1 MLRVVAAA
9 LLVAGAVLASAAAAA
24 APAPPGRVFFLRG
37 EQLAQ
42 VPRAGT
48 SPAAA
53 VRHLIAG
60 PTRRERALGFRNYV
74 PPKTKL
80 LGVRVANGIATV
92 DFDSRFVSGNNPGSL
107 LARLSEVVRTLT
119 GLQGTKAVQLL
130 INGKVTTGVFP
141 GVPTESPVT
150 FAYLQTPNKGLP
162 KPPERKR
169 GHVDPHVKTVQ
180 LRLVELGYLVTGD
193 ADGRF
198 GPATA
203 NAVLAFQKW
212 ERLSR
217 TGLLDKPTEAR
228 LAGALRPAPVT
239 RVSAP
244 KRAEVL
250 LDRQVALLISGNRV
264 VRAISV
270 STGKPSTPTPPGR
283 YRVYAKIQRW
293 WSTPF
298 REWLPW
304 AVPFVGGIAF
314 HEYPVVPAFP
324 ASHGC
329 VRQAFSVAHS
339 TYDFAEI
346 GMPVTVLAHS

>member
-1 MLRVVAAA
+1 MLRVVVAAW
-9 LLVAGAVLASAAAAA
+9 LVAGAVLASAAAAA
-24 APAPPGRVFFLRG
+24 APAQPGRVFFLRG

-42 VPRAGT
+42 VQRVGT
-48 SPAAA
+48 SPAVAL
-53 VRHLIAG
+53 RHLIAG
-60 PTRRERALGFRNYV
+60 PTRAERARGFRSYV

-80 LGVRVANGIATV
+80 LGVRVVNGIATV
-92 DFDSRFVSGNNPGSL
+92 DFDSRFLSSKNPGSL
-107 LARLSEVVRTLT
+107 LAGLSEVVRTLT

-130 INGKVTTGVFP
+130 IRGKVTTGVFP
-141 GVPTESPVT
+141 GVPTERPVT
-150 FAYLQTPNKGLP
+150 FAYLRTPNKGLP

-169 GHVDPHVKTVQ
+169 GTVNPHVKKVQ
-180 LRLVELGYLVTGD
+180 LSLIELGYLFAGD

-217 TGLLDKPTEAR
+217 TGMLDKPTEAR

-239 RVSAP
+239 RVSAA
-244 KRAEVL
+244 KRAEIL
-250 LDRQVALLISGNRV
+250 LDRQVALLISDNRV

-270 STGKPSTPTPPGR
+270 STGKPSTPTPPGH

-314 HEYPVVPAFP
+314 HEYPVVPAYP

>member
-1 MLRVVAAA
+1 MLRVVVAA
-9 LLVAGAVLASAAAAA
+9 LLMAGAVLASAAAAA
-24 APAPPGRVFFLRG
+24 APAQAGRVFFLRG

-42 VPRAGT
+42 VSRAGT
-48 SPAAA
+48 SPAVAL
-53 VRHLIAG
+53 RHLIAG
-60 PTRRERALGFRNYV
+60 PTRHERALGFRSYV

-80 LGVRVANGIATV
+80 LGVRVVNGIATV
-92 DFDSRFVSGNNPGSL
+92 DFDSRFVSGNKPGSL
-107 LARLSEVVRTLT
+107 LARLSEVVRTLS

-130 INGKVTTGVFP
+130 INGKVTAGVFP

-150 FAYLQTPNKGLP
+150 FAYLRTPNKGLP

-169 GHVDPHVKTVQ
+169 GHVDPHVKNLQ

-239 RVSAP
+239 HVSAA
-244 KRAEVL
+244 KRAEIL

-314 HEYPVVPAFP
+314 HEYPVVPAYP

>member
-1 MLRVVAAA
+1 MLRVGVAAFLA
-9 LLVAGAVLASAAAAA
+9 AGAVLGSAAAA
-24 APAPPGRVFFLRG
+24 APAQPGRVFFLRG
-37 EQLAQ
+37 EQLSQ

-48 SPAAA
+48 SPAVAL
-53 VRHLIAG
+53 RQLIAG
-60 PTRRERALGFRNYV
+60 PTRAERALGFRTYV
-74 PPKTKL
+74 PAKTKL
-80 LGVRVANGIATV
+80 LGVRVVNGIATV
-92 DFDSRFVSGNNPGSL
+92 DFDSRFVSSKTPGSL

-119 GLQGTKAVQLL
+119 GLGGTKAVQLL
-130 INGKVTTGVFP
+130 INGKVTAGVFP
-141 GVPTESPVT
+141 GVPTERPVT

-169 GHVDPHVKTVQ
+169 GHVDPQVKKVQ
-180 LRLVELGYLVTGD
+180 LRLAELGYLVAGD
-193 ADGRF
+193 ADGRL

-203 NAVLAFQKW
+203 NGVLAFQKW

-217 TGLLDKPTEAR
+217 TGQLDAPTEAR
-228 LAGALRPAPVT
+228 LATAVRPVPVT

-244 KRAEVL
+244 RRAEIL
-250 LDRQVALLISGNRV
+250 LDRQVALLISSNRV

-270 STGKPSTPTPPGR
+270 STGKPSTPTPPGH

-314 HEYPVVPAFP
+314 HEYPVVPAYP

-346 GMPVTVLAHS
+346 GMPVTVLAKS

>member
-1 MLRVVAAA
+1 MLRVVVAA
-9 LLVAGAVLASAAAAA
+9 LFVAGAVLASAAAAA
-24 APAPPGRVFFLRG
+24 APAQPGRVFFLRG

-48 SPAAA
+48 SPA
-53 VRHLIAG
+53 VTLRHLIAG
-60 PTRRERALGFRNYV
+60 PTRHERALGFRNYV
-74 PPKTKL
+74 PPRTKL
-80 LGVRVANGIATV
+80 LGVRVVNGIATV
-92 DFDSRFVSGNNPGSL
+92 DLDSRFVSGNNPGTL

-119 GLQGTKAVQLL
+119 GLEGTKAVQLL
-130 INGKVTTGVFP
+130 INGKVPPGVFP
-141 GVPTESPVT
+141 GVPTERPVT
-150 FAYLQTPNKGLP
+150 FAYLQTPNKSLP

-169 GHVDPHVKTVQ
+169 GHVDPHVKKVQ
-180 LRLVELGYLVTGD
+180 LRLIELGYLLAGD
-193 ADGRF
+193 ADGRS
-198 GPATA
+198 GPATS

-217 TGLLDKPTEAR
+217 TGLLDTPTEAR
-228 LAGALRPAPVT
+228 LATAVRPAPVT
-239 RVSAP
+239 RISAAR
-244 KRAEVL
+244 RAEIL
-250 LDRQVALLISGNRV
+250 LDRQDALLISGNRV

-314 HEYPVVPAFP
+314 HEYPVVPAYP